1 MPKKPRRRQPQ
12 VETLWRVIQISSFS
26 ASVRIHAVAPRG
38 EEPYIESRPWL
49 ELRGTLEEPIR
60 NTQDVRISMYS
71 EEKIQVGTARPP
83 SVGAVTQMRP
93 EISIVLSWPH
103 HDFGRV
109 WELAL
114 AGLLKFA
121 HVLMTEPHYN
131 TALVVSAS
139 FSNEREE

>member
-1 MPKKPRRRQPQ
+1 MAKKTRGRKPQ
-12 VETLWRVIQISSFS
+12 LETLWRVVQVSSFS
-26 ASVRIHAVAPRG
+26 ASVRIHAVSPRG
-38 EEPYIESRPWL
+38 EEPYIESRSWL
-49 ELRGTLEEPIR
+49 ELRGLLEEPIR
-60 NTQDVRISMYS
+60 NTKEVRISMYS
-71 EEKIQVGTARPP
+71 EEKIQVGTARPA

-114 AGLLKFA
+114 GGLLKFA
-121 HVLMTEPHYN
+121 HLLMTKPHYN